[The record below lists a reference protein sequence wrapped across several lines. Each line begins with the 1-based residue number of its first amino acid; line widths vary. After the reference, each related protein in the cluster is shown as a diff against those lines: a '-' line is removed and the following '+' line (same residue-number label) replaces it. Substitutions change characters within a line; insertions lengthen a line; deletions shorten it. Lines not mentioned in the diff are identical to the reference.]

1 MTKYTPQQITEHF
14 DSVCE
19 IDRDNHC
26 NMMALAHQNHRFE
39 INNAEY
45 AGIYGN
51 ILAARK
57 IADEKLQSTID
68 SVILELMSA
77 PVAA

>member
-1 MTKYTPQQITEHF
+1 MKNYTAQQITKHF

-19 IDRDNHC
+19 IDRENHC
-26 NMMALAHQNHRFE
+26 NMMAMAHQNHRFE

-45 AGIYGN
+45 AGGYGN

-57 IADEKLQSTID
+57 IADEKLQSAID
-68 SVILELMSA
+68 AVIFELMSA
-77 PVAA
+77 PITQ

>member
-1 MTKYTPQQITEHF
+1 MKNYTAQQITKHF

-19 IDRDNHC
+19 IDRENHC
-26 NMMALAHQNHRFE
+26 NTMAMVYQNYHVE

-45 AGIYGN
+45 AGSYGN

-57 IADEKLQSTID
+57 IADEKLQLAID
-68 SVILELMSA
+68 DTVFKLMSA
-77 PVAA
+77 PVAQ

>member
-1 MTKYTPQQITEHF
+1 MTKYTDGQITKHF

-19 IDRDNHC
+19 IDRENHC

-45 AGIYGN
+45 AGSYGN

-57 IADEKLQSTID
+57 IADEKLQSAID
-68 SVILELMSA
+68 SAILELMSA
-77 PVAA
+77 HVAA